1 MLIKKHWQ
9 KKELTL
15 YLKYKLVWG
24 DDMLVINKDGDMF
37 SDRRI
42 TERRQ
47 EKTEVK
53 EEKRKT
59 DRRKAS
65 SNKVER
71 RQGERRKTERRK
83 AK

>member
-15 YLKYKLVWG
+15 YLKYKLIWG

-47 EKTEVK
+47 EKVAVK
-53 EEKRKT
+53 EEKRKAE
-59 DRRKAS
+59 RRKDS
-65 SNKVER
+65 SKKTERRQGER
-71 RQGERRKTERRK
+71 RQGERRKSK
-83 AK
+83 